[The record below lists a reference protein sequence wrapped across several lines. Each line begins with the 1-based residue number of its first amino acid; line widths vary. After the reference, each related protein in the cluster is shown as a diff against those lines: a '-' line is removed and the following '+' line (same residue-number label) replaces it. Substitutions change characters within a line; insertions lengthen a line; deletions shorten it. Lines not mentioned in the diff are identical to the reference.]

1 MLAAAARAS
10 RGLCGVWVAPGGARL
25 SSWLPQTVPFRGSH
39 WQTSMLAFRAS
50 LPVRAQPKKKKK
62 VDVKREQAQKDRMK
76 KKIKKL
82 EKAAP
87 EMIPIE
93 DFITPLKYSGSN
105 RVRSL
110 APLSFE
116 ETERRVLLLKKWC
129 LFKQKQD
136 KAEKK
141 AIQSLV
147 EAQQEALKE
156 LRLESEELY
165 QAAIRRDEGLFPF
178 ERDGPNYTP
187 PLPGYDPPEGKCVD
201 ITKVYTQ

>member
-1 MLAAAARAS
+1 KVSLY
-10 RGLCGVWVAPGGARL
+10 LCSFFL
-25 SSWLPQTVPFRGSH
+25 SSWLPQTVPFRGGH
-39 WQTSMLAFRAS
+39 WQSSLLAFRAT
-50 LPVRAQPKKKKK
+50 LPMRAQPKKKKK

-82 EKAAP
+82 ERAVP

-93 DFITPLKYSGSN
+93 DFVTPLKYSDSS

-110 APLSFE
+110 PPLSFE
-116 ETERRVLLLKKWC
+116 ESERRVLLMKKWC
-129 LFKQKQD
+129 LFKQKQG
-136 KAEKK
+136 KAEKE
-141 AIQSLV
+141 AIQTLV
-147 EAQQEALKE
+147 ESQQEALKE

-165 QAAIRRDEGLFPF
+165 QAAIKRDEGFFPF
-178 ERDGPNYTP
+178 EREGPDYTP

>member
-1 MLAAAARAS
+1 TPPES
-10 RGLCGVWVAPGGARL
+10 VSPHTLCSFSSC
-25 SSWLPQTVPFRGSH
+25 SSWLPQRALLRGSH
-39 WQTSMLAFRAS
+39 WQSSLLTPRTS

-76 KKIKKL
+76 KKLRKL

-87 EMIPIE
+87 ELIPIE
-93 DFITPLKYSGSN
+93 DFMTPMKYSDSS

-110 APLSFE
+110 PEISPE

-136 KAEKK
+136 EAEKK
-141 AIQSLV
+141 AIQTLV
-147 EAQQEALKE
+147 ESQQEALKE

-165 QAAIRRDEGLFPF
+165 QAAILRDEGLFPF
-178 ERDGPNYTP
+178 ERDGPSYTP
-187 PLPGYDPPEGKCVD
+187 PLPGYDPPEGRCVD
-201 ITKVYTQ
+201 VTKVYTQ

>member
-1 MLAAAARAS
+1 
-10 RGLCGVWVAPGGARL
+10 
-25 SSWLPQTVPFRGSH
+25 SSWLPQVGPFRESH
-39 WQTSMLAFRAS
+39 WQTSLLGLRAS

-62 VDVKREQAQKDRMK
+62 VDVRREQAQKDRMK

-87 EMIPIE
+87 ELVPIE
-93 DFITPLKYSGSN
+93 DFVPPLKYSESN

-110 APLSFE
+110 PPLSFE
-116 ETERRVLLLKKWC
+116 ETERRVLLLKKWS

-136 KAEKK
+136 LAEKQ
-141 AIQSLV
+141 AIQTLV
-147 EAQQEALKE
+147 KAQQEALKE

-165 QAAIRRDEGLFPF
+165 QAAIKRDEGLFPF
-178 ERDGPNYTP
+178 EREGPNYTP

>member
-1 MLAAAARAS
+1 RNGCRPSLLTRCVS
-10 RGLCGVWVAPGGARL
+10 PPR
-25 SSWLPQTVPFRGSH
+25 SSAWLPRTVPCRGSR
-39 WQTSMLAFRAS
+39 WQSSLLACRAS
-50 LPVRAQPKKKKK
+50 LPARAQPKKKKK
-62 VDVKREQAQKDRMK
+62 VDVKKEQAQKDRMK
-76 KKIKKL
+76 KKIRKL
-82 EKAAP
+82 EKASP

-93 DFITPLKYSGSN
+93 DFVTPLKYSDSN

-110 APLSFE
+110 PPLSFE
-116 ETERRVLLLKKWC
+116 ETERRVLLMKKWC

-187 PLPGYDPPEGKCVD
+187 PLPGYDPPEGKCID

>member
-1 MLAAAARAS
+1 SKSVSPHA
-10 RGLCGVWVAPGGARL
+10 LCFFFFP
-25 SSWLPQTVPFRGSH
+25 SSWQPQMVPFRGSH
-39 WQTSMLAFRAS
+39 WQTSLLAFRAS
-50 LPVRAQPKKKKK
+50 LPTRAQPKKKKK
-62 VDVKREQAQKDRMK
+62 VDLKREQAQKDRMK

-82 EKAAP
+82 EKAAS

-93 DFITPLKYSGSN
+93 DFITPFKYSDSN

-110 APLSFE
+110 PPLSFE
-116 ETERRVLLLKKWC
+116 ETERRVLLMKKWG

-136 KAEKK
+136 QAEKK
-141 AIQSLV
+141 AIQTLV

-187 PLPGYDPPEGKCVD
+187 PLPGYDPPEGKCID

>member
-1 MLAAAARAS
+1 
-10 RGLCGVWVAPGGARL
+10 
-25 SSWLPQTVPFRGSH
+25 SSWLPQAAPSRGCH
-39 WQTSMLAFRAS
+39 WAGSVLASRAS

-87 EMIPIE
+87 ELIPIE
-93 DFITPLKYSGSN
+93 DFVAPLKYSDSN

-110 APLSFE
+110 PPLSFE

-136 KAEKK
+136 EAEKK
-141 AIQSLV
+141 AIQALV
-147 EAQQEALKE
+147 EAQQEALRE

-178 ERDGPNYTP
+178 ERDGPDYTP